1 MPSEPTFDYYAELGL
16 EPGSS
21 INEVRNAYR
30 RLAMARHPDR
40 NPNDATATAAFQRL
54 NEACETLSDPN
65 KKRQY
70 DMCHVRPGAASGSG
84 SVFAEDNYG
93 YGNPHPTQFS
103 GTSSAGQFFAHN
115 SRDDFFRHPQT
126 NAAQARSD
134 FDEFFRDFLNRVRPR
149 QERDYYTSAFRPSA
163 RPRTAAEIRR
173 DQAAAEA
180 RQREVEAR
188 QREVEARE
196 AARRQQ
202 AAAAEAR
209 RAEQRKTTE
218 REAAAQE
225 EAARKEWI
233 EQQMRWTQFRA
244 TTVGDKR
251 NACLHS
257 QHDGWAKQVHQRKPK
272 CESCLVKRS
281 MTTFACPYCEIV
293 VCPKCRDELVKNK
306 REVAEKH

>member
-1 MPSEPTFDYYAELGL
+1 MPSEPTFDYYAELEL

-21 INEVRNAYR
+21 IDEVRNAYR

-70 DMCHVRPGAASGSG
+70 DMCHVRPGAVSGSG

-93 YGNPHPTQFS
+93 YGNPHPTQFG

-115 SRDDFFRHPQT
+115 FRDDFFRHPQT
-126 NAAQARSD
+126 TAAQAGSD
-134 FDEFFRDFLNRVRPR
+134 VDIDEFFRDLVNRVRRQR
-149 QERDYYTSAFRPSA
+149 QERDYYATGFRPSA
-163 RPRTAAEIRR
+163 RPRTAAEIQQQ
-173 DQAAAEA
+173 QAIAEA
-180 RQREVEAR
+180 RQRAMEV
-188 QREVEARE
+188 REII
-196 AARRQQ
+196 RRQQ

-209 RAEQRKTTE
+209 RADQQEAAE
-218 REAAAQE
+218 RRAAAQE
-225 EAARKEWI
+225 EAARMERA
-233 EQQMRWTQFRA
+233 EQETRWTRFRA
-244 TTVGDKR
+244 TTAGDKR

-272 CESCLVKRS
+272 CESCLAKRS
-281 MTTFACPYCEIV
+281 MTTFACPYCEIM